1 MMSGMRPSLIVLTL
15 GCFACTP
22 LDSGF
27 NAPEPGDA
35 GPNQEVD
42 NQCVD
47 AGPECTPGQDL
58 DGICAQL
65 IAATCEPTCQDSAA
79 CAAATLTATYESFRC
94 EEALT
99 DAQTYPHCGA
109 TTCENL
115 VEKVCAGNPPA
126 AACADNPGC
135 EPALELHGRAVDPD
149 ATTEEIQE
157 ALAACAQALED
168 EAIFA
173 PCS

>member
-1 MMSGMRPSLIVLTL
+1 MLLC
-15 GCFACTP
+15 CFACTVP
-22 LDSGF
+22 DSSF
-27 NAPEPGDA
+27 NSPDGSADGGPEREFD
-35 GPNQEVD
+35 ECD
-42 NQCVD
+42 D
-47 AGPECTPGQDL
+47 AGPECTPGQNAEAR
-58 DGICAQL
+58 CAEL

-79 CAAATLTATYESFRC
+79 CAAANLTATYEAFRC

-115 VEKVCAGNPPA
+115 VEKVCAGNPPS

-135 EPALELHGRAVDPD
+135 EPALELHARSVDPE
-149 ATTEEIQE
+149 ATTEEIQD
-157 ALAACAQALED
+157 ALGACAQALED
-168 EAIFA
+168 DAIFA